1 MKTRVQAATSLGNLL
16 MSLSLLTHAS
26 FIVVE
31 RYYSNQ
37 SSHFK
42 GKRHSMLPCERLV
55 PGSAG
60 SQIRLQDVSI
70 AVSHSDSN

>member
-1 MKTRVQAATSLGNLL
+1 MRCRVSMKFLNAIPLFGKSKKFFSQ
-16 MSLSLLTHAS
+16 
-26 FIVVE
+26 I
-31 RYYSNQ
+31 NQ